1 MNKKILISSL
11 FVLIL
16 FLLMPTIPAIQQNLV
31 KNEKIVESLETN
43 LKFPILNGIIFFLL
57 ISRLVRAIAL
67 LSVSSNGTDDGGR
80 GPPDI
85 DILHP
90 ILYFRGLWLVMS
102 FNLIMISSMILSDVF
117 ELNWILPN
125 VFIG

>member
-1 MNKKILISSL
+1 MKKKLIFGSML
-11 FVLIL
+11 VLTL
-16 FLLMPTIPAIQQNLV
+16 LLLMPTIPAIQQNLV

-43 LKFPILNGIIFFLL
+43 LKFPILNGIIYFSLVW
-57 ISRLVRAIAL
+57 RLVRAFGL
-67 LSVSSNGTDDGGR
+67 LSISSNGTGDGR

-102 FNLIMISSMILSDVF
+102 FNLLMIFSMILSHVF
-117 ELNWILPN
+117 ELNWIIP
-125 VFIG
+125 FQ